1 MFSFRESGDGFEVL
15 DGNGSD
21 SVWAAVIVRG
31 LIHVLTQDEGRGAK
45 GENIGGNKVG
55 RESIQTTG
63 E

>member
-31 LIHVLTQDEGRGAK
+31 LIREMADGEGRGAK
-45 GENIGGNKVG
+45 GQVELN
-55 RESIQTTG
+55 SILSG